1 MTYTYYL
8 PRYYSTMNFFP
19 FTWQEVKQQ
28 EKKPVVIFL
37 VSIGCLV
44 AIRFLASSAFLLS
57 IGIFFRKFG
66 WDQFYETIEHY
77 LSQGAHQHFW
87 QLVYWASFTILFYCI
102 VPALFIVFVWKQR
115 LADFGLKAKNKFGY
129 WLTYLLA
136 FACLFPIV
144 LVASYSSEFQIT
156 YPFYL
161 PLDAKDLIPYFIVWE
176 CFYLLQFF
184 ALEFFFRGFMVHG
197 LKRYI
202 GAYSILVMM
211 IPYCMIHFNK
221 PLPEC
226 VGSIFAGIFLGMMSY
241 KTGSVWMGAF
251 THMAVAISM
260 DVLSLWHRG
269 VIFNFP

>member
-1 MTYTYYL
+1 
-8 PRYYSTMNFFP
+8 
-19 FTWQEVKQQ
+19 
-28 EKKPVVIFL
+28 
-37 VSIGCLV
+37 
-44 AIRFLASSAFLLS
+44 
-57 IGIFFRKFG
+57 
-66 WDQFYETIEHY
+66 
-77 LSQGAHQHFW
+77 
-87 QLVYWASFTILFYCI
+87 
-102 VPALFIVFVWKQR
+102 
-115 LADFGLKAKNKFGY
+115 
-129 WLTYLLA
+129 
-136 FACLFPIV
+136 
-144 LVASYSSEFQIT
+144 
-156 YPFYL
+156 
-161 PLDAKDLIPYFIVWE
+161 
-176 CFYLLQFF
+176 
-184 ALEFFFRGFMVHG
+184 MVHG